1 MTTIYCTVI
10 GGSSGHLI
18 IPIRTLRINIIN
30 YYLFKIQNSNH
41 KIITVAN
48 LSFSGFSRISLFG
61 CVTAEYGL
69 FNTTNLIQNLIYIR
83 FGINLTQYQFLETG
97 YMSYI
102 LFNFWASKVSAY
114 TSFHFFFTVP
124 LKMNQVI
131 VYLYWYHKDQFV
143 RKLLQFRSNLT
154 ILVKESVY

>member
-1 MTTIYCTVI
+1 MLICPYYVTRTPTNGNAVYWSCDTEGDTWQPYCTAI

-83 FGINLTQYQFLETG
+83 FGIILTQFYINLSRQKHPIDVLYVSFNAWDSQVS
-97 YMSYI
+97 SY
-102 LFNFWASKVSAY
+102 
-114 TSFHFFFTVP
+114 TPFHFSFIQS
-124 LKMNQVI
+124 L
-131 VYLYWYHKDQFV
+131 
-143 RKLLQFRSNLT
+143 
-154 ILVKESVY
+154 